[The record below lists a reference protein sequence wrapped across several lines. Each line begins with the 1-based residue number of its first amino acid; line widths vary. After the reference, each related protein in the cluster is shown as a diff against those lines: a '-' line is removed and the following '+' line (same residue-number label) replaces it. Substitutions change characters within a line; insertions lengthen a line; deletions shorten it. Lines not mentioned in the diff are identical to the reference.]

1 MVNFNLQFLF
11 FMQRKN
17 IYYIL
22 ISGIPILL
30 FFACLHQ
37 YSTNAPW
44 LDDFEVGPMTLKN
57 WLATEDLTQRFDLIW
72 APNNEHRVVIL
83 KLLVLFNY
91 YVLGQFNI
99 QWMIWESHL
108 YLIPLFYFAFQV
120 LPKEN
125 RWLSF
130 SVLAFTY
137 LSFQYTLSSYWMIA
151 AVQHNSVMGFGF
163 ISTYLLAK
171 NRFFFAAILCSLL
184 AALSNSDGL
193 FFIPIGAFLLCLQ
206 YRWKELIIWLC
217 VLTGLI
223 YLFFLKYP
231 SMNYHAYAF
240 QFFLENPLKSFFG
253 FFIFLG
259 GFMDFFKEQTIPV
272 RLYMTGIFG
281 LALVII
287 WLMFLYRFLKVHN
300 SALLKNWK
308 NGNLM
313 SSGNLFILSGIL
325 FCLTN
330 ALMISVLRAV
340 FGDYVYL
347 IGNYRIYAAL
357 AMLFTILL
365 AFQKT
370 YTVRKTYTI
379 LFVSIFYWV
388 FSAYTYIPGV
398 VTNQNRLTQ
407 SYLDFNSNKGG
418 LGFTADQVE
427 KFKLAE
433 TLREFEKKGIFHPP
447 VSK

>member
-1 MVNFNLQFLF
+1 
-11 FMQRKN
+11 MQRKN
-17 IYYIL
+17 ISYIF

-30 FFACLHQ
+30 FIACLFLF
-37 YSTNAPW
+37 SVNAPW

-57 WLATEDLTQRFDLIW
+57 WLATEDLTRRFDLIW

-108 YLIPLFYFAFQV
+108 YLIPLFYFVFQI

-125 RWLSF
+125 RWIRMASLIF
-130 SVLAFTY
+130 IY

-151 AVQHNSVMGFGF
+151 AVQHNSVIGFGL

-171 NRFFFAAILCSLL
+171 NKYFFVAVLCTLL
-184 AALSNSDGL
+184 ASLSNSDGL
-193 FFIPIGAFLLCLQ
+193 FFIPIGAVLLFLQ
-206 YRWKELIIWLC
+206 YRWKEFCIWLI
-217 VLTGLI
+217 VLIGLI
-223 YLFFLKYP
+223 FLFFLKYP
-231 SMNYHAYAF
+231 SMNYHAFAF
-240 QFFLENPLKSFFG
+240 QFFVENPLKSFFG

-259 GFMDFFKEQTIPV
+259 GFMDFFKEQSIPI
-272 RLYMTGIFG
+272 RLYTTGLFG
-281 LALVII
+281 FGMVLIWAKYLYEFGKGTLSTKINLWKKGTLV
-287 WLMFLYRFLKVHN
+287 
-300 SALLKNWK
+300 
-308 NGNLM
+308 
-313 SSGNLFILSGIL
+313 SSKDLFILSCIL

-357 AMLFTILL
+357 AILFTILL
-365 AFQKT
+365 AFQKINA
-370 YTVRKTYTI
+370 VRTTYTI
-379 LFVSIFYWV
+379 LFVSIFYWG
-388 FSAYTYIPGV
+388 FSAYTYIPWV
-398 VTNQNRLTQ
+398 VANQNRLTQ

-418 LGFTADQVE
+418 LGFTAEQVN
-427 KFKLAE
+427 KYKLAE
-433 TLREFEKKGIFHPP
+433 TLQEFEKKGIYHPP
-447 VSK
+447 KIK

>member
-1 MVNFNLQFLF
+1 
-11 FMQRKN
+11 MQRKN

-30 FFACLHQ
+30 FMACLFLF
-37 YSTNAPW
+37 SVNAPW

-57 WLATEDLTQRFDLIW
+57 WLATEDLTKRFDLIW

-83 KLLVLFNY
+83 KLLVLFNF

-108 YLIPLFYFAFQV
+108 YLIPLFYFVFQV

-125 RWLSF
+125 RWINMASLIF
-130 SVLAFTY
+130 IY

-151 AVQHNSVMGFGF
+151 ALQHNSVIGFGL

-171 NRFFFAAILCSLL
+171 NKYFFVAVFCTLL

-193 FFIPIGAFLLCLQ
+193 FFIPIGAVLLFLQ
-206 YRWKELIIWLC
+206 YRWKELFIWLI
-217 VLTGLI
+217 VLIGLI
-223 YLFFLKYP
+223 FLFFLKYP
-231 SMNYHAYAF
+231 SMNYHAFAF
-240 QFFLENPLKSFFG
+240 QFFVENPLKSFFG

-259 GFMDFFKEQTIPV
+259 GFMDFFKEQSIPI
-272 RLYMTGIFG
+272 RLYTTGLFG
-281 LALVII
+281 FGMVLIWAKYLYEFGKGTLSTKINLWKKGTLV
-287 WLMFLYRFLKVHN
+287 
-300 SALLKNWK
+300 
-308 NGNLM
+308 
-313 SSGNLFILSGIL
+313 SSKDLFILSGIL

-357 AMLFTILL
+357 AILFTILL
-365 AFQKT
+365 AFQKINA
-370 YTVRKTYTI
+370 VRTTYTI
-379 LFVSIFYWV
+379 LFVSIFYWG
-388 FSAYTYIPGV
+388 FSAYTYIPWV
-398 VTNQNRLTQ
+398 VANQNRLTQ

-418 LGFTADQVE
+418 LGFTAEQVN
-427 KFKLAE
+427 KYKLAE
-433 TLREFEKKGIFHPP
+433 TLQEFEKKGIYHPP
-447 VSK
+447 KIK

>member
-1 MVNFNLQFLF
+1 
-11 FMQRKN
+11 MQRKN
-17 IYYIL
+17 ISYIL

-30 FFACLHQ
+30 FIACLFLF
-37 YSTNAPW
+37 SVNAPW

-108 YLIPLFYFAFQV
+108 YLISLFYFVFQI

-125 RWLSF
+125 RWISIASLIF
-130 SVLAFTY
+130 IY

-151 AVQHNSVMGFGF
+151 ALQHNSVIGFGL

-171 NRFFFAAILCSLL
+171 NKYFFVAVLCTLL
-184 AALSNSDGL
+184 ATLSNSDGL
-193 FFIPIGAFLLCLQ
+193 FFIPIGAVLLFLQ
-206 YRWKELIIWLC
+206 YRWKELFIWLI
-217 VLTGLI
+217 VLIGLI
-223 YLFFLKYP
+223 FLFFLKYP

-240 QFFLENPLKSFFG
+240 QFFVENPLKSFFG

-259 GFMDFFKEQTIPV
+259 GFMDFFKEQSIPI
-272 RLYMTGIFG
+272 RLYTTGLFG
-281 LALVII
+281 FGMVLIWAKYLYEFGKGTLSTKINLWKKGTLV
-287 WLMFLYRFLKVHN
+287 
-300 SALLKNWK
+300 
-308 NGNLM
+308 
-313 SSGNLFILSGIL
+313 SSKDLFILSGIL

-357 AMLFTILL
+357 AILFTILL
-365 AFQKT
+365 AFQKINA
-370 YTVRKTYTI
+370 VRTTYTI
-379 LFVSIFYWV
+379 LFVSIFYWG
-388 FSAYTYIPGV
+388 FSAYTYIPWV
-398 VTNQNRLTQ
+398 VANQNRLTQ

-418 LGFTADQVE
+418 LGFTAEQVN
-427 KFKLAE
+427 KYKLAE
-433 TLREFEKKGIFHPP
+433 TLQEFEKKGIYHPP
-447 VSK
+447 KIK

>member
-1 MVNFNLQFLF
+1 
-11 FMQRKN
+11 MQRKN
-17 IYYIL
+17 INFIL

-30 FFACLHQ
+30 FFACLVLF
-37 YSTNAPW
+37 SVNAPW

-57 WLATEDLTQRFDLIW
+57 WLATEDITQRFDLIW

-91 YVLGQFNI
+91 YLLGQFNI

-108 YLIPLFYFAFQV
+108 YLIPLFYFVFQV

-125 RWLSF
+125 RLLS
-130 SVLAFTY
+130 LASLIFVY

-151 AVQHNSVMGFGF
+151 AVQHNSVIGFGL

-171 NRFFFAAILCSLL
+171 NKYFFAAIFCTLM

-193 FFIPIGAFLLCLQ
+193 FFIPIGAFLLFLQ
-206 YRWKELIIWLC
+206 YRLKELFIWLI
-217 VLTGLI
+217 VLIGLI
-223 YLFFLKYP
+223 FLFFLKYP
-231 SMNYHAYAF
+231 SMNYHAFAF

-259 GFMDFFKEQTIPV
+259 GFMDFFKEKSIPL
-272 RLYMTGIFG
+272 RLYTTGIFG
-281 LALVII
+281 FVIVLIWAKFLSVFCKGTMSNKISHWKKGTLV
-287 WLMFLYRFLKVHN
+287 
-300 SALLKNWK
+300 SS
-308 NGNLM
+308 NG
-313 SSGNLFILSGIL
+313 LFILSGIL

-347 IGNYRIYAAL
+347 IGNYRIYAVL
-357 AMLFTILL
+357 ACLFTILL
-365 AFQKT
+365 AFQQT
-370 YTVRKTYTI
+370 NAVRTTYTI
-379 LFVSIFYWV
+379 LFVSIFYWG
-388 FSAYTYIPGV
+388 FSAYTYLPWVIA
-398 VTNQNRLTQ
+398 NQNRLIK

-418 LGFTADQVE
+418 LGFTAKQVSE
-427 KFKLAE
+427 FKLAK
-433 TLREFEKKGIFHPP
+433 TLQEFEKKGIYHPP
-447 VSK
+447 KLTKRLGDLH

>member
-1 MVNFNLQFLF
+1 
-11 FMQRKN
+11 MQRKN
-17 IYYIL
+17 ISYIL

-30 FFACLHQ
+30 FIACLFLF
-37 YSTNAPW
+37 SVNAPW

-57 WLATEDLTQRFDLIW
+57 WLATEDLTRRFDLIW

-108 YLIPLFYFAFQV
+108 YLIPLFYFVFQI

-125 RWLSF
+125 RWISMASLIF
-130 SVLAFTY
+130 IY

-151 AVQHNSVMGFGF
+151 ALQHNSVIGFGL

-171 NRFFFAAILCSLL
+171 NKYFFVAVLCTLL
-184 AALSNSDGL
+184 ATLSNSDGL
-193 FFIPIGAFLLCLQ
+193 FFIPIGAVLLFLQ
-206 YRWKELIIWLC
+206 YRWKELFIWLI
-217 VLTGLI
+217 VLIGLI
-223 YLFFLKYP
+223 FLFFLKYP

-240 QFFLENPLKSFFG
+240 QFFVENPLKSFFG

-259 GFMDFFKEQTIPV
+259 GFMDFFKEQSIPI
-272 RLYMTGIFG
+272 RLYTTGLFG
-281 LALVII
+281 FGMVLIWAKYLYEFGKGTLSTKINLWKKGTLV
-287 WLMFLYRFLKVHN
+287 
-300 SALLKNWK
+300 
-308 NGNLM
+308 
-313 SSGNLFILSGIL
+313 SSKDLFILSGIL

-357 AMLFTILL
+357 AILFTILL
-365 AFQKT
+365 AFQKINA
-370 YTVRKTYTI
+370 VRTKYTI
-379 LFVSIFYWV
+379 LFVSIFYWG
-388 FSAYTYIPGV
+388 FSAYTYIPWV
-398 VTNQNRLTQ
+398 VANQNRLTQ

-418 LGFTADQVE
+418 LGFAAEQVN
-427 KFKLAE
+427 KYKLAE
-433 TLREFEKKGIFHPP
+433 TLQEFEKKGIYHPP
-447 VSK
+447 KIK

>member
-1 MVNFNLQFLF
+1 MLK
-11 FMQRKN
+11 KN
-17 IYYIL
+17 IYF
-22 ISGIPILL
+22 ISLASIPILL
-30 FFACLHQ
+30 FFASLFLL
-37 YSTNAPW
+37 SINAPW

-57 WLATEDLTQRFDLIW
+57 WLATEDLTRRFDLIW

-108 YLIPLFYFAFQV
+108 YLIPLFYFVSQV

-125 RWLSF
+125 RWISMASLIF
-130 SVLAFTY
+130 IY

-151 AVQHNSVMGFGF
+151 AVQHNSVIGFGLM
-163 ISTYLLAK
+163 STYLLAK
-171 NRFFFAAILCSLL
+171 NKYFFAAVFCTLL

-193 FFIPIGAFLLCLQ
+193 FFIPIGAFLLFLQ
-206 YRWKELIIWLC
+206 YRWKELFIWLI
-217 VLTGLI
+217 VLIGLI
-223 YLFFLKYP
+223 FLFFLKYP

-240 QFFLENPLKSFFG
+240 QFFVENPLKSFFG

-259 GFMDFFKEQTIPV
+259 GFMDFFKEESIPL
-272 RLYMTGIFG
+272 RLYTTGIFG
-281 LALVII
+281 FGIVLI
-287 WLMFLYRFLKVHN
+287 WANFLYEFGKWPISTKIILWKKGMLMN
-300 SALLKNWK
+300 SKD
-308 NGNLM
+308 
-313 SSGNLFILSGIL
+313 LFILSGIL

-357 AMLFTILL
+357 AILFTILL
-365 AFQKT
+365 AVQKINSVRTT
-370 YTVRKTYTI
+370 YTL
-379 LFVSIFYWV
+379 LFVSIFYWG
-388 FSAYTYIPGV
+388 FSAFTYIPEV
-398 VTNQNRLTQ
+398 IANKQRLTQ
-407 SYLDFNSNKGG
+407 SYMDFNSNKGG
-418 LGFTADQVE
+418 LGFTGEQVS

-433 TLREFEKKGIFHPP
+433 TLQAFEKKGIYYPP
-447 VSK
+447 KIQ

>member
-1 MVNFNLQFLF
+1 MLK
-11 FMQRKN
+11 KN
-17 IYYIL
+17 IYF
-22 ISGIPILL
+22 ISLASIPILL
-30 FFACLHQ
+30 FFASLFLL
-37 YSTNAPW
+37 SINAPW

-57 WLATEDLTQRFDLIW
+57 WLATEDLTRRFDLIW

-108 YLIPLFYFAFQV
+108 YLIPLFYFVSQV

-125 RWLSF
+125 RWISMASLIF
-130 SVLAFTY
+130 IY

-151 AVQHNSVMGFGF
+151 AVQHNSVIGFGLM
-163 ISTYLLAK
+163 STYLLAK
-171 NRFFFAAILCSLL
+171 NKYFFAAVFCTLL

-193 FFIPIGAFLLCLQ
+193 FFIPIGAFLLFLQ
-206 YRWKELIIWLC
+206 YRWKELFIWLI
-217 VLTGLI
+217 VLIGLI
-223 YLFFLKYP
+223 FLFFLKYP

-240 QFFLENPLKSFFG
+240 QFFVENPLKSFFG

-259 GFMDFFKEQTIPV
+259 GFMDFFKEESIPL
-272 RLYMTGIFG
+272 RLYTTGIFG
-281 LALVII
+281 FGIVLI
-287 WLMFLYRFLKVHN
+287 WANFLYEFGKWPISTKIILWKKGMLMN
-300 SALLKNWK
+300 SKD
-308 NGNLM
+308 
-313 SSGNLFILSGIL
+313 LFILSGIL

-357 AMLFTILL
+357 ALLFTILL
-365 AFQKT
+365 AVQKINATRTT
-370 YTVRKTYTI
+370 YTL
-379 LFVSIFYWV
+379 LFVSIFYWG
-388 FSAYTYIPGV
+388 FSAFTYIPEV
-398 VTNQNRLTQ
+398 IANKQRLTQ
-407 SYLDFNSNKGG
+407 SYMDFNSNKGG
-418 LGFTADQVE
+418 LGFTGEQVS

-433 TLREFEKKGIFHPP
+433 TLQAFEKKGIYYPP
-447 VSK
+447 KIQ

>member
-1 MVNFNLQFLF
+1 
-11 FMQRKN
+11 MQRKN
-17 IYYIL
+17 IFYIM

-30 FFACLHQ
+30 FIACLFLF
-37 YSTNAPW
+37 SVNAPW

-57 WLATEDLTQRFDLIW
+57 WLATEDSTQRFDLIW

-108 YLIPLFYFAFQV
+108 YLLPLFYFVFQV

-125 RWLSF
+125 RWICMASLIF
-130 SVLAFTY
+130 IY

-151 AVQHNSVMGFGF
+151 AVQHNSVIGFGL

-171 NRFFFAAILCSLL
+171 NKYFFLAVFCTLL

-193 FFIPIGAFLLCLQ
+193 FFIPIGAVLLFLQ
-206 YRWKELIIWLC
+206 YRWKEFCIWLI
-217 VLTGLI
+217 VLIGLI
-223 YLFFLKYP
+223 FLFFLKYP

-240 QFFLENPLKSFFG
+240 QFFAENPLKSFFG

-259 GFMDFFKEQTIPV
+259 GFMDFFKEQSIPL
-272 RLYMTGIFG
+272 RLYTTGIFG
-281 LALVII
+281 FGMVLIWAKYLNEFSKGTLSTKINLWKKGTLV
-287 WLMFLYRFLKVHN
+287 N
-300 SALLKNWK
+300 SKD
-308 NGNLM
+308 
-313 SSGNLFILSGIL
+313 LFIVSGIL

-357 AMLFTILL
+357 AILFTILL

-370 YTVRKTYTI
+370 NTVRTTYTI
-379 LFVSIFYWV
+379 LFVSIFYWL
-388 FSAYTYIPGV
+388 FSVYTYMPGV
-398 VTNQNRLTQ
+398 VSNQNRLTQ
-407 SYLDFNSNKGG
+407 SYLDFNSNKSG
-418 LGFTADQVE
+418 LGFTADQVS

-433 TLREFEKKGIFHPP
+433 TLQEFAKKGIYHPP
-447 VSK
+447 KIN

>member
-1 MVNFNLQFLF
+1 
-11 FMQRKN
+11 MQRKN

-30 FFACLHQ
+30 FIACLFLF
-37 YSTNAPW
+37 TVNAPW

-57 WLATEDLTQRFDLIW
+57 WLATEDLTRRFDLIW

-108 YLIPLFYFAFQV
+108 YLIPLFYFVFQV

-125 RWLSF
+125 RWVSMASLIF
-130 SVLAFTY
+130 IY

-151 AVQHNSVMGFGF
+151 AVQHNSVIGFGL

-171 NRFFFAAILCSLL
+171 NKYFVLAVFCTLL

-193 FFIPIGAFLLCLQ
+193 FFIPIGAVLLFLQ
-206 YRWKELIIWLC
+206 YRWKELFIWLI
-217 VLTGLI
+217 VLIGLI
-223 YLFFLKYP
+223 FLFFLKYP
-231 SMNYHAYAF
+231 SMNYHAFAF
-240 QFFLENPLKSFFG
+240 QFFVENPLKSFFG

-259 GFMDFFKEQTIPV
+259 GFMDFFKEESIQL
-272 RLYMTGIFG
+272 RLYTTGIFG
-281 LALVII
+281 FGIVLIWAKYLYEFSKGSISTKIILWKKGTLV
-287 WLMFLYRFLKVHN
+287 
-300 SALLKNWK
+300 
-308 NGNLM
+308 
-313 SSGNLFILSGIL
+313 SSKNLFILSGIL

-357 AMLFTILL
+357 AILFTILL

-370 YTVRKTYTI
+370 NAVRTTYTI

-388 FSAYTYIPGV
+388 FSAYTYIPWV

-418 LGFTADQVE
+418 LGFTAKQVSE
-427 KFKLAE
+427 FKLAE
-433 TLREFEKKGIFHPP
+433 TLQEFEKKGIYHPP
-447 VSK
+447 KIN

>member
-1 MVNFNLQFLF
+1 MLK
-11 FMQRKN
+11 KN
-17 IYYIL
+17 IYF
-22 ISGIPILL
+22 ISLASIPILL
-30 FFACLHQ
+30 FFASL
-37 YSTNAPW
+37 SLFSINAPW

-57 WLATEDLTQRFDLIW
+57 WLATEDLTRRFDLIW

-108 YLIPLFYFAFQV
+108 YLIPLFYFVSQV

-125 RWLSF
+125 RWISMASLIF
-130 SVLAFTY
+130 IY

-151 AVQHNSVMGFGF
+151 AVQHNSVIGFGLM
-163 ISTYLLAK
+163 STYLLAK
-171 NRFFFAAILCSLL
+171 NKYFFAAVFCTLL

-193 FFIPIGAFLLCLQ
+193 FFIPIGAFLLFLQ
-206 YRWKELIIWLC
+206 YRWKELFIWLI
-217 VLTGLI
+217 VLIGLI
-223 YLFFLKYP
+223 FLFFLKYP

-240 QFFLENPLKSFFG
+240 QFFVENPLKSFFG

-259 GFMDFFKEQTIPV
+259 GFMDFFKEESIPL
-272 RLYMTGIFG
+272 RLYTTGIFG
-281 LALVII
+281 FGIVLI
-287 WLMFLYRFLKVHN
+287 WANFLYEFGKWPISTKIILWKKGMLMN
-300 SALLKNWK
+300 SKD
-308 NGNLM
+308 
-313 SSGNLFILSGIL
+313 LFILSGIL

-357 AMLFTILL
+357 ALLFTILL
-365 AFQKT
+365 AVQKINATRTT
-370 YTVRKTYTI
+370 YTL
-379 LFVSIFYWV
+379 LFVSIFYWG
-388 FSAYTYIPGV
+388 FSAFTYIPEV
-398 VTNQNRLTQ
+398 IANKQRLTQ
-407 SYLDFNSNKGG
+407 SYMDFNSNKGG
-418 LGFTADQVE
+418 LGFTAEQVS

-433 TLREFEKKGIFHPP
+433 TLQEFEKKGIYYPP
-447 VSK
+447 KIQ

>member
-1 MVNFNLQFLF
+1 
-11 FMQRKN
+11 MQRKN
-17 IYYIL
+17 ISYIL

-30 FFACLHQ
+30 FIACLFLF
-37 YSTNAPW
+37 SVNAPW

-57 WLATEDLTQRFDLIW
+57 WLATEDLTRRFDLIW

-91 YVLGQFNI
+91 YVLGQINI

-108 YLIPLFYFAFQV
+108 YLVPLFYFVFQI

-125 RWLSF
+125 RWISMASLIF
-130 SVLAFTY
+130 IY

-151 AVQHNSVMGFGF
+151 AVQHNSVIGFGL

-171 NRFFFAAILCSLL
+171 NKYFFVAVLCTLL

-193 FFIPIGAFLLCLQ
+193 FFIPIGAVLLFLQ
-206 YRWKELIIWLC
+206 YRWKELFIWLN
-217 VLTGLI
+217 VLIGLI
-223 YLFFLKYP
+223 FLFLLKYP

-240 QFFLENPLKSFFG
+240 QFFVENPLKSFFG

-259 GFMDFFKEQTIPV
+259 GFMDFFKEQSIPI
-272 RLYMTGIFG
+272 RLYTTGLFG
-281 LALVII
+281 FGMVLIWAKYLYEFGKGTLSTKINLWKKGTLV
-287 WLMFLYRFLKVHN
+287 
-300 SALLKNWK
+300 
-308 NGNLM
+308 
-313 SSGNLFILSGIL
+313 SSKDLFILSGIL

-357 AMLFTILL
+357 AILFTILL
-365 AFQKT
+365 AFQKINA
-370 YTVRKTYTI
+370 VRTTYTI
-379 LFVSIFYWV
+379 LFVSIFYWG
-388 FSAYTYIPGV
+388 FSAYTYIPWV
-398 VTNQNRLTQ
+398 VANQNRLTQ

-418 LGFTADQVE
+418 LGFRAEQVN
-427 KFKLAE
+427 KYKLAE
-433 TLREFEKKGIFHPP
+433 TLQEFEKKGIYHPP
-447 VSK
+447 KIK